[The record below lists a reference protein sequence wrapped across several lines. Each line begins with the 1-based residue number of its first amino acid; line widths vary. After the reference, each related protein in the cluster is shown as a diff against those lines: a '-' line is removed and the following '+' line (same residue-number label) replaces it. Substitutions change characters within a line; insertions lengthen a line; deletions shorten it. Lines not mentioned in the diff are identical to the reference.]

1 MTDNCPSR
9 AGMRKIVE
17 DWGKA
22 TPKISYYQYMFNLAE
37 YTAPYPMMHQMSEEL
52 PIIYANNVKY
62 WQPEG
67 MTNLDQILP
76 GHYLTNRM
84 AWNPKA
90 NPAEILD
97 EFFTRFYGAAAE
109 PMRKYW
115 TLWDDAWT
123 KVDEHAGAN
132 WAYPRR
138 FTPEFMKTARAP

>member
-1 MTDNCPSR
+1 
-9 AGMRKIVE
+9 
-17 DWGKA
+17 
-22 TPKISYYQYMFNLAE
+22 
-37 YTAPYPMMHQMSEEL
+37 
-52 PIIYANNVKY
+52 NNVKY

-76 GHYLTNRM
+76 GHYLSNRM
-84 AWNPKA
+84 AWDPKA

-97 EFFTRFYGAAAE
+97 EFFTLFYGAAAQ

-138 FTPEFMKTARAP
+138 FTPEFMRAARDAMNRATAAAKTPAETFRVKMQDESLKQMELLMQLRFDLNEGRLQNLG